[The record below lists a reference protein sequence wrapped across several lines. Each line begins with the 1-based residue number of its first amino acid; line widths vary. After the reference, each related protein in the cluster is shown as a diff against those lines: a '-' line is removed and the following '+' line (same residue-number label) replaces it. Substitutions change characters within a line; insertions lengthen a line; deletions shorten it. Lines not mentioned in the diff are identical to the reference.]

1 MKWLNDFVASQQG
14 KNNLPWRGANVVE
27 DESGERDDTGLFED
41 EDSSTI
47 SSEKTAVTPTNKDD
61 LENRVEEFDN
71 ELTSKEVSKTYV
83 KCAEKKMTSIEKDSK
98 RKLD

>member
-83 KCAEKKMTSIEKDSK
+83 KCAEKEMTSIERDSK